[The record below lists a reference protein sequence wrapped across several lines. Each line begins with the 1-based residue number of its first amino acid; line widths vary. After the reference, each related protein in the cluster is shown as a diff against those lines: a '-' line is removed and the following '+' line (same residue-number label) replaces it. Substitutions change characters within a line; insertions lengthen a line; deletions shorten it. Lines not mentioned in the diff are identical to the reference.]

1 MKILSLDISTTST
14 GYTVFQNGVALE
26 IGTIANQNKDLLERG
41 NYMAEFVRL
50 LREKYG
56 KFDHVVVEELK
67 VLKNQKVLVM
77 LGIVQGLIL
86 RELRDSPVTFV
97 APTVWRKHFG
107 LNGERKKAKQG
118 ALALCEK
125 LFVEVANDDE
135 AESYLIALYF
145 STISL
150 DKTKKV

>member
-1 MKILSLDISTTST
+1 
-14 GYTVFQNGVALE
+14 
-26 IGTIANQNKDLLERG
+26 
-41 NYMAEFVRL
+41 MAEFVML

-118 ALALCEK
+118 ALTLCEK

-150 DKTKKV
+150 ATKLSSAQYPNFVITSLSNFCKLSVSGLVILYSPSL